1 MRSSLSRS
9 FYSSALII
17 ECFQNKV
24 PIKASEVME
33 KGDDFFG
40 SFIGASQASKNS
52 SVVLLWWIFSSSSL
66 DQQVRFGWKRRS
78 SEIALSISAKFKTGG
93 GWGPSLVLVIIII
106 IIKIHWVIKGVILLL
121 WRGFYN
127 GLNVATVSY
136 MHKFPTVSTCRM
148 VAFVRFF
155 GDYLIFSTAEWA
167 FLPSVGSWG
176 NDILRT
182 HASFSSNTCTLYN
195 TAGTFWVF
203 GTDSLFSFL

>member
-33 KGDDFFG
+33 KGDDFSG
-40 SFIGASQASKNS
+40 SFIGASQASKSS
-52 SVVLLWWIFSSSSL
+52 SVVLSWWIFSSSSL

-78 SEIALSISAKFKTGG
+78 SEIAHSISAKFKTGG

-106 IIKIHWVIKGVILLL
+106 IIKIHWGIKGVILLL

-127 GLNVATVSY
+127 GLN
-136 MHKFPTVSTCRM
+136 
-148 VAFVRFF
+148 
-155 GDYLIFSTAEWA
+155 EWA

-195 TAGTFWVF
+195 TPGTFWVF

>member
-33 KGDDFFG
+33 KGDDFSG

-121 WRGFYN
+121 WRGLYN
-127 GLNVATVSY
+127 GLNVATVA
-136 MHKFPTVSTCRM
+136 KIVLKPTKRKERRKTTK
-148 VAFVRFF
+148 AFVK
-155 GDYLIFSTAEWA
+155 
-167 FLPSVGSWG
+167 
-176 NDILRT
+176 
-182 HASFSSNTCTLYN
+182 
-195 TAGTFWVF
+195 AGENVWNVPPNNLLVVWR
-203 GTDSLFSFL
+203 GWRDLS